1 MQEEERLLAVL
12 RSGVWGGYNP
22 AVKEFEDRFAAYL
35 GVAHCVTM
43 ANGTV
48 SLEVALLRE
57 GVGPGDEVIVPPYT
71 FTATASA
78 VSQVGAVPV
87 FADVQPDTLNL
98 DPARFEA
105 AITPRTRAVIPVH
118 FAGHAADM
126 DAILAIACRHGL
138 AVIEDAAHAH
148 GGRHRGRMLGSLG
161 AWGSFSFQ
169 QSKIMTAG
177 EGGCLVTQD
186 PERAAKARAYCNQ
199 GRRAGGAW
207 YDHYTLGTNLRM
219 TGFQA
224 AVLLAQLDR
233 LEAEA
238 ERRVANAATLRKE
251 LARITGLTPLMP
263 AEYCD
268 RHAGALF
275 LIRFDKAQ
283 AGMSKSEFED
293 ALRLRG
299 VPWMQTYP
307 RPVYGNPLYEQLPFR
322 NTGCPVA
329 EQACREIVTL
339 PLSLLNGSDADIAAV
354 VEGIRAILP
363 ERR

>member
-1 MQEEERLLAVL
+1 VEEERLLAVL
-12 RSGVWGGYNP
+12 RSGVWGGYSP

-35 GVAHCVTM
+35 GAAHCVTM

-48 SLEVALLRE
+48 SLEVALRCE

-87 FADVQPDTLNL
+87 FADVQADTLNL

-105 AITPRTRAVIPVH
+105 AITERTRAVIPVH
-118 FAGHAADM
+118 FAGQAANM
-126 DAILAIACRHGL
+126 DAILEIARRHRL
-138 AVIEDAAHAH
+138 IVIEDAAHAH
-148 GGRHRGRMLGSLG
+148 GGRHRAGMLGALG
-161 AWGSFSFQ
+161 EWGSFSFQ

-177 EGGCLVTQD
+177 EGGCLVTSD
-186 PERAAKARAYCNQ
+186 PVRAAKARAYCNQ
-199 GRRAGGAW
+199 GRREGGAW

-238 ERRVANAATLRKE
+238 ARRVVNAAILRRE
-251 LARITGLTPLMP
+251 LARMP
-263 AEYCD
+263 ALSPLAPAGYCE

-275 LIRFDKAQ
+275 LMRFDKDQ
-283 AGMSKSEFED
+283 AGMSKSAFEE
-293 ALRLRG
+293 ALRVKG
-299 VPWMQTYP
+299 VAVMQTYP

-322 NTGCPVA
+322 DTGCPVA

-339 PLSLLNGSDADIAAV
+339 PLSLLNGSEAEIAAAV
-354 VEGIRAILP
+354 AGIRAVLQNGG
-363 ERR
+363 

>member
-1 MQEEERLLAVL
+1 MEEERLLAVF
-12 RSGVWGGYNP
+12 RSGVWGGYSP
-22 AVKEFEDRFAAYL
+22 AVKEFEDSFAAYL
-35 GVAHCVTM
+35 GAAHCVTM

-48 SLEVALLRE
+48 SLEVALRCE

-87 FADVQPDTLNL
+87 FADVQADTLNL

-126 DAILAIACRHGL
+126 DAILEISRKHEL
-138 AVIEDAAHAH
+138 VVIEDAAHAH
-148 GGRHRGRMLGSLG
+148 GGRHRAGMLGALG
-161 AWGSFSFQ
+161 EWGSFSFQ

-177 EGGCLVTQD
+177 EGGCLVTSD

-199 GRRAGGAW
+199 GRREGGAW
-207 YDHYTLGTNLRM
+207 YDHYTLGTNLRI

-233 LEAEA
+233 LEAKA
-238 ERRVANAATLRKE
+238 ARRVVNAEVLRRE
-251 LARITGLTPLMP
+251 LAGILALSPLTP
-263 AEYCD
+263 AVYCE

-275 LIRFDKAQ
+275 LMRFDKDQ
-283 AGMSKSEFED
+283 AGMSKSEFEE
-293 ALRLRG
+293 ALRDKG
-299 VPWMQTYP
+299 VPVMQTYP

-322 NTGCPVA
+322 NAGCPVA

-339 PLSLLNGSDADIAAV
+339 PLSLLNRAEGDFAA
-354 VEGIRAILP
+354 EIDGIRAVL
-363 ERR
+363 RRG